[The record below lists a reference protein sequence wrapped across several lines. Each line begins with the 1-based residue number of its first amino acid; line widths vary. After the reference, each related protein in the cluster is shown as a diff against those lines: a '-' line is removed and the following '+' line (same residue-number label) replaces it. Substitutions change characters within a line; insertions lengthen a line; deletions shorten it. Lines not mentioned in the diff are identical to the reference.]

1 VAAALPA
8 AAAAA
13 DHKPAVRSHWD
24 RMKVEQLRS
33 ILTAVDADAS
43 GVKAGL
49 VNTCRVLNLDAEGRR
64 PPDGWVEPE
73 SHVPQK
79 RIKASAPPVAP
90 DPKPKPAAPK
100 PNLKPSATKQIEKPL
115 VNLVSIG
122 KAKEFD
128 EKGEPESPSGIVHR
142 LEVQTPSIPSEL
154 IPFKHLLND
163 ATVASYGSMTPSDRS
178 ALILHFMK
186 GASDAVRAER
196 SPPKPE
202 PVTTSGVS
210 AAYEWASTHDKLKKF
225 VHIYEPKLL
234 KAISE
239 GAYIDLAR
247 LLPPFPVSLFSAAA
261 STIGSWEQ
269 AATAPAVHP
278 IFSFASNQTA
288 LTASTADAYTI
299 PLSAAL
305 GGTSRGGRPEFDLQI
320 KSVRESKRQ
329 IRTIRDWDEA
339 FYAYTNIVCVSSVEN
354 SAHREMLD
362 NYRFQFSCLADTA
375 DGIGFDE
382 AYKFDV
388 QWRNKQAGFKSL
400 NITDAGALYT
410 VAITNAVFA
419 RTRSSFSHFTA
430 TPPAVRSAKPAN
442 TASAWSNPKPAR
454 APSQASIIAAE
465 LGKPNVCVNYN
476 RGSCTFRNCK
486 RAHTCLICGDAHPE
500 TDHHKPPNAPVGAG
514 TQPQSNASSASV
526 ANASHSSGPGTARQ
540 LVASRPLK

>member
-1 VAAALPA
+1 
-8 AAAAA
+8 
-13 DHKPAVRSHWD
+13 
-24 RMKVEQLRS
+24 MKVEQLRS

-49 VNTCRVLNLDAEGRR
+49 VNTCRVLNLDAEGCL

-73 SHVPQK
+73 SDVPRK
-79 RIKASAPPVAP
+79 RVKASAPPFAP
-90 DPKPKPAAPK
+90 DPKQKPAAPE
-100 PNLKPSATKQIEKPL
+100 PNLKSSAPKQMAKPV
-115 VNLVSIG
+115 VNLVSIDS
-122 KAKEFD
+122 ANEFD
-128 EKGEPESPSGIVHR
+128 EKGEPQPPSGPAPLVHR
-142 LEVQTPSIPSEL
+142 LEVQTPSIPAEL

-186 GASDAVRAER
+186 GASDAVRTER

-320 KSVRESKRQ
+320 RSVRESKRQ

-354 SAHREMLD
+354 SGHREMLD
-362 NYRFQFSCLADTA
+362 NYRFQFFCLADTA
-375 DGIGFDE
+375 DGIGFEE

-419 RTRSSFSHFTA
+419 RTRPSLSHFTA
-430 TPPAVRSAKPAN
+430 TPPAQRSAKPSN
-442 TASAWSNPKPAR
+442 TASSWPNPKPAR
-454 APSQASIIAAE
+454 APSQARIIAAE

-476 RGSCTFRNCK
+476 RGSCTFRYCK

-500 TDHHKPPNAPVGAG
+500 TDHHKSPNATVGAG
-514 TQPQSNASSASV
+514 SQPQSNMSFASVANASSASV
-526 ANASHSSGPGTARQ
+526 ANALHSIGPGTARQ
-540 LVASRPLK
+540 SAVSRSLK